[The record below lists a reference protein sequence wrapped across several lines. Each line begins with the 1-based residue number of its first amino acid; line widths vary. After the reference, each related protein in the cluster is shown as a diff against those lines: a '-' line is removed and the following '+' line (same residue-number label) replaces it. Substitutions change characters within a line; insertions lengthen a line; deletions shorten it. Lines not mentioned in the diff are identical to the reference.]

1 MFSPGVFIKPKLSLV
16 FIWNAMLSVKYLSSY
31 FIHNNEDSICSLQCI
46 QEKTLLSLYPKYIF
60 LVKSFIVQNSRTVG
74 LNLVPMNAENLFNI
88 LDSRQK

>member
-1 MFSPGVFIKPKLSLV
+1 MFSPGVFIKPKVRLA
-16 FIWNAMLSVKYLSSY
+16 FIWKAMLSVKYLSSY

-74 LNLVPMNAENLFNI
+74 LNLAPMNAENLFNI